1 MREDDYVGSSNTV
14 VGYNQERERGW
25 LQLED
30 LQGQKTGRCTE

>member
-14 VGYNQERERGW
+14 VGYNQERELL

-30 LQGQKTGRCTE
+30 L

>member
-14 VGYNQERERGW
+14 VGYNQERELL

-30 LQGQKTGRCTE
+30 LQGQKTGKCTE